1 MPLFRCDKC
10 GCVENTALCMYW
22 AAKSSGNPKLCSECE
37 TGTWHGSFPKRSA
50 EGMQIDSSG
59 TLWPPGVT
67 PPPAFKI
74 VGIVPPNNQVER
86 TNPRSG

>member
-1 MPLFRCDKC
+1 
-10 GCVENTALCMYW
+10 
-22 AAKSSGNPKLCSECE
+22 
-37 TGTWHGSFPKRSA
+37 
-50 EGMQIDSSG
+50 MQIDSSG